1 LIDSLRTARGEVLLL
16 DAGDYAHPDLK
27 HEDREN
33 WFILRTM
40 GEMHYDAMTLGEL
53 ELYRGT
59 GYVKSIIDSSKVPI
73 TLANVHLKGQ
83 KKPIA
88 APYLIHQVKGVTC
101 GIIGLMGQ
109 DFGEGKE
116 KFIELGYEVDDPF
129 MTAAKLVPEVR
140 KQADLVI
147 VLAHLGS
154 ADAFQLPKAVPG
166 IDVIVFGHYPGTV
179 APTQVEGALTV
190 RPGQRGQYVGETK
203 MVINPENK
211 VVSYSGEAVAL
222 DVKVVGEND
231 KIASELKALKLAIG
245 DDKTQTPAGGANA
258 KEGEGAAGTE

>member
-1 LIDSLRTARGEVLLL
+1 MLLV

-33 WFILRTM
+33 WFILHAM
-40 GEMHYDAMTLGEL
+40 GEMQYDAMTLGEL
-53 ELYRGT
+53 ELYRGKD
-59 GYVKSIIDSSKVPI
+59 YVESIIDSTKVPL
-73 TLANVHLKGQ
+73 TLANVRFKGA
-83 KKPIA
+83 KKPLGE
-88 APYLIHQVKGVTC
+88 PFLIRQVKGVTC

-109 DFGEGKE
+109 DFGEGKQ
-116 KFIELGYEVDDPF
+116 KFVELGYEVDDPF
-129 MTAAKLVPEVR
+129 VVAAKLVPEVR

-190 RPGQRGQYVGETK
+190 RPGQRGQYLGETRI
-203 MVINPENK
+203 VVTPENK
-211 VVSYSGEAVAL
+211 IASYSGEAVTL
-222 DVKVVGEND
+222 DVKVVGENP
-231 KIASELKALKLAIG
+231 KLAAELRALKLAIG
-245 DDKTQTPAGGANA
+245 TSPAAA
-258 KEGEGAAGTE
+258 GEGAKSGEGGAVKNGDGTTGLE

>member
-1 LIDSLRTARGEVLLL
+1 VLLV
-16 DAGDYAHPDLK
+16 DAGDYAHPTQT

-33 WFILRTM
+33 WFVLRTM

-53 ELYRGT
+53 ELLRGPS
-59 GYVKSIIDSSKVPI
+59 YVKSIIDSTKVPI
-73 TLANVHLKGQ
+73 TLANVRLKGAKQ
-83 KKPIA
+83 PIA
-88 APYLIHQVKGVTC
+88 EEFLIRQVKGVTC

-109 DFGEGKE
+109 DFGEGKQ
-116 KFIELGYEVDDPF
+116 KFVELGFEVDDPF

-140 KQADLVI
+140 KKADLVI

-190 RPGQRGQYVGETK
+190 RPGQRGQYLGETR
-203 MVINPENK
+203 MVVNPENK

-222 DVKVVGEND
+222 DVKVVGED
-231 KIASELKALKLAIG
+231 PKISAELRALKLAIG
-245 DDKTQTPAGGANA
+245 DKPGTPAG
-258 KEGEGAAGTE
+258 KSGEGAAGKGDEAAGSD